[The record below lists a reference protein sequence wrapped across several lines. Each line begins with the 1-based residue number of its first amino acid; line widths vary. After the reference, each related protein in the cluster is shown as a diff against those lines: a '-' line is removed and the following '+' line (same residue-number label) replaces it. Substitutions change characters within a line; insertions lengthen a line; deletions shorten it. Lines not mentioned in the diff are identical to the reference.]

1 MNGALNSAVTTLACN
16 ETFFFPTGCA
26 GLVCRQALGSAHP
39 QPPDKVSGWLRAGV
53 KIFTKKRDMIHIK
66 VATIVIDEDIVSH

>member
-1 MNGALNSAVTTLACN
+1 MAYGWIRVNLGMLNSAVTTLAL
-16 ETFFFPTGCA
+16 
-26 GLVCRQALGSAHP
+26 GLAHP